1 MNSRSLKR
9 NCASRKEKRPLV
21 LPAERDPWT
30 RLLEGAV
37 SVDVFD
43 LLCCSFYFLPV
54 QLSCL

>member
-9 NCASRKEKRPLV
+9 NCASRKEKRPLD

-43 LLCCSFYFLPV
+43 LLCCSF
-54 QLSCL
+54 